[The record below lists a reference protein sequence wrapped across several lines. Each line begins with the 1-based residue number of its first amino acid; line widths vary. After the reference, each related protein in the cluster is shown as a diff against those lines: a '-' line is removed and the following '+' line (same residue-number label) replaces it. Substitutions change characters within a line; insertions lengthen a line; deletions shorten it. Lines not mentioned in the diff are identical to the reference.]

1 MDDTVLFLSA
11 YNSIHYKATNLFLR
25 KLCDVIPRKKKR
37 IQSLLK
43 KHHLSFVAIDDIIAS
58 IDGKMEVNAQY
69 DYVYQKT
76 TFSFKSKASA
86 NNENETSDSFKDCEF
101 YTNLRHTQ
109 SVLID
114 ERYFKIK
121 FTFWLDPFLVWI
133 NDHIYQVDAGAFI
146 MNSVLF
152 VVFEIINYKTGEPLT
167 KDDVGAKARNY
178 NLLPVEK
185 YQFFDEEQPI
195 NAGIKISEIIYEN
208 ISDFICE
215 LTNKC
220 YRSQEYSFVH
230 DTLVFSN
237 NIKDIT
243 NYFCKLIGTKSSV
256 GPIKDIS
263 TVEIYKYYP
272 QSGCGV
278 ISNFDYN
285 NFNMVLY
292 PAIILES
299 LKLYIHIF
307 QNSNLENETDIHRT
321 VRNDIY
327 LQNLFCSPN
336 LPIQT
341 HNLLNYIKESEPYK
355 KHAEALRLKI
365 SYLTTQNELKKHRN
379 SIILNILLYIISL
392 LSSIG
397 TLDVIEKHFGVP
409 FKYSFI
415 IVIVL
420 FLLGLIWGI
429 IEYRNHKSL

>member
-1 MDDTVLFLSA
+1 MLFRA
-11 YNSIHYKATNLFLR
+11 
-25 KLCDVIPRKKKR
+25 KKNK
-37 IQSLLK
+37 IQSLLE
-43 KHHLSFVAIDDIIAS
+43 KHHLSFMAIDDIIAFV
-58 IDGKMEVNAQY
+58 DGKMKVKTQY
-69 DYVYQKT
+69 DYIYQKT
-76 TFSFKSKASA
+76 TFSFKSKDSA
-86 NNENETSDSFKDCEF
+86 NNENETSDSFKDCGF

-109 SVLID
+109 CVLID
-114 ERYFKIK
+114 EQYFKIK

-152 VVFEIINYKTGEPLT
+152 VVFEIINYKTGKPLT
-167 KDDVGAKARNY
+167 KNDVGTKARNY

-185 YQFFDEEQPI
+185 YQFFDEEQPV
-195 NAGIKISEIIYEN
+195 NEEIKISEIIYEN
-208 ISDFICE
+208 ISDFIWE
-215 LTNKC
+215 LTNKR

-237 NIKDIT
+237 NIKDIKD
-243 NYFCKLIGTKSSV
+243 YFCKLIGTKSSV
-256 GPIKDIS
+256 EPIKDIS

-278 ISNFDYN
+278 ISNFDCN
-285 NFNMVLY
+285 NFNIVLY

-299 LKLYIHIF
+299 LKPYINVF
-307 QNSNLENETDIHRT
+307 QNSNLENETDVHRT
-321 VRNDIY
+321 VRNNIY

-341 HNLLNYIKESEPYK
+341 HNLLNYIKKREPYK
-355 KHAEALRLKI
+355 KHAKALHLKI
-365 SYLTTQNELKKHRN
+365 SYLTAQNELKKRRN
-379 SIILNILLYIISL
+379 STTLNILLYIISL

-397 TLDVIEKHFGVP
+397 TLDVIEEHFDVP

-415 IVIVL
+415 IVVVL

>member
-1 MDDTVLFLSA
+1 MLFRA
-11 YNSIHYKATNLFLR
+11 KNNK
-25 KLCDVIPRKKKR
+25 
-37 IQSLLK
+37 IQSLLE
-43 KHHLSFVAIDDIIAS
+43 KHHLSFMAIDDIIAFV
-58 IDGKMEVNAQY
+58 DGKMKVKTQY
-69 DYVYQKT
+69 DYIYQKT
-76 TFSFKSKASA
+76 TFSFKSKDSA
-86 NNENETSDSFKDCEF
+86 NNENETSDSFKDCGF

-109 SVLID
+109 CVLID
-114 ERYFKIK
+114 EQYFKIK

-152 VVFEIINYKTGEPLT
+152 VVFEIINYKTGKPLT
-167 KDDVGAKARNY
+167 KNDVGTKARNY

-185 YQFFDEEQPI
+185 YQFFDEEQPV

-208 ISDFICE
+208 ISDFIWE
-215 LTNKC
+215 LTNKR

-237 NIKDIT
+237 NIKDIKD
-243 NYFCKLIGTKSSV
+243 YFCKLIGTKSSV
-256 GPIKDIS
+256 EPIKDIS
-263 TVEIYKYYP
+263 KVEIYKYYP

-278 ISNFDYN
+278 ISNFDCN
-285 NFNMVLY
+285 NFNIVLY

-299 LKLYIHIF
+299 LKLYIHVF
-307 QNSNLENETDIHRT
+307 QNSNLENETDVHRT
-321 VRNDIY
+321 VRNNIY

-341 HNLLNYIKESEPYK
+341 HNLLNYIKKREPYK
-355 KHAEALRLKI
+355 KHAESLHLKI
-365 SYLTTQNELKKHRN
+365 SYLTAQNELKKRRN
-379 SIILNILLYIISL
+379 STTLNILLYIISL

-397 TLDVIEKHFGVP
+397 TLDVIEEHFDVP

-415 IVIVL
+415 IVVVL
-420 FLLGLIWGI
+420 FLLGLICGI